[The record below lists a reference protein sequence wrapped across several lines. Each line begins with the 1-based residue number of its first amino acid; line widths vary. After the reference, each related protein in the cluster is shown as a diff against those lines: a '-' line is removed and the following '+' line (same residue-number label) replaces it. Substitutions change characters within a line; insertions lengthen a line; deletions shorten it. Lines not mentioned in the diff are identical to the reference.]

1 MQVVKFF
8 NILIYVIGRETEKFM
23 KRLVKFV
30 LQENILAVFLSLIA
44 FAVYCTTLCHTV
56 GITDAGELATVL
68 YTLGIA
74 HPTGYPLFT
83 LIGHVWMLLPF
94 GGEEIIR
101 ANYFAMLLTS
111 IAVGLFFKT
120 TLEIG
125 RSKNIFP
132 EKKKRKNESQTMQNI
147 FIAAAGSLVLAFS
160 TTFWSQSNSIEVYAL
175 HLVLVLCAIFF
186 FVRGMSEQAAN
197 QNSLAR
203 NLIFFAYVLGLC
215 FCNHMTTVLTI
226 PAFVWLYFYVFK
238 FKRQSFERLFHLLP
252 FFLLGLSTY
261 FYFPIRAS
269 VASDSGL
276 GTSGD
281 LGAHLLACER
291 QTISRVDV
299 FRLGCCAETIFVSR
313 FSFHRRVPSC
323 SCSCSRCWTNGNVY
337 SVAYTILV
345 FCSFDVDR
353 HCLCGELQYL

>member
-132 EKKKRKNESQTMQNI
+132 EKKKRKNESQTVQNI

-175 HLVLVLCAIFF
+175 HLVLVTLCDF
-186 FVRGMSEQAAN
+186 
-197 QNSLAR
+197 L
-203 NLIFFAYVLGLC
+203 
-215 FCNHMTTVLTI
+215 FCSWN
-226 PAFVWLYFYVFK
+226 
-238 FKRQSFERLFHLLP
+238 E
-252 FFLLGLSTY
+252 
-261 FYFPIRAS
+261 RAS
-269 VASDSGL
+269 CESKFSRSKFNIFCLRTRIMFLQSHDNRADNSGV
-276 GTSGD
+276 
-281 LGAHLLACER
+281 C
-291 QTISRVDV
+291 VVV
-299 FRLGCCAETIFVSR
+299 FL
-313 FSFHRRVPSC
+313 
-323 SCSCSRCWTNGNVY
+323 
-337 SVAYTILV
+337 
-345 FCSFDVDR
+345 
-353 HCLCGELQYL
+353 CL